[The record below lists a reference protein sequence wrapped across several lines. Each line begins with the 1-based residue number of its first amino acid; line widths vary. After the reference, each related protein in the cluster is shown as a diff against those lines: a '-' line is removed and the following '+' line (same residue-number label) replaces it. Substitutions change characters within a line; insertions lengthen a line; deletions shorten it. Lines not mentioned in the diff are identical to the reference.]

1 MGLTKYKLGKLIE
14 QCNNRNTD
22 EEYTA
27 DDVRGISTGKEFIE
41 TKANMDGVSLTSYKI
56 VKENEFAYVADT
68 SRRGDK
74 IAVAF
79 NRNEGNI
86 LISSIYTVFYVS
98 KPELLL
104 SDYLF
109 MFFNRSEFDRYSRF
123 NSWGSARETFS
134 WEDMCDMEVDLPPLS
149 IQQKYVD
156 IYNAMLANQQSY
168 ERGLE
173 DLKLVCDAYIDD
185 LRKKLS
191 HRKLGSYISMC
202 ENKNDDLVYGIDAV
216 RGVSIEK
223 KFIDTKANMEGVS
236 LKPYE
241 IVNPNEFAYVT
252 VTSRNGEKISLAR
265 NNSNEVYI
273 CSSSYIVFKVND
285 RFQFSSGL
293 NVFNIVYESS
303 IRNRIIANSE
313 NVDPTIVINVLRE
326 LAFYMHF
333 GKKNYVG
340 IDEITNVV
348 ETYKKNYRQKVNI
361 RFFIDATIR
370 AKILVDVD
378 DEIRFK
384 DHTLVAYFVA
394 QALNQKYHQD
404 EDINDYLDYLL
415 KNLCFSINSDIVLF
429 LALITNNP
437 KFINVIING
446 AIKHFEKKEEL
457 SFDAEN
463 IKFLLDTTIPVKN
476 SLPNEEERKQR
487 DEVLAKQEEDA
498 KFSDLIE
505 LVNEYD
511 YSEEDLLK
519 IENQIMISFKYLE
532 ILSKTLPAFCQNMKV
547 EQQDVL
553 VSLIYR
559 CPNQF
564 LFDVLK
570 DIGDNFEAFCNEVYE
585 DISALRQEKN
595 IAEVNINSVKHM
607 IEQIS
612 AVLVMAL
619 YQVVAATSS
628 SEQTIT
634 ALNEF
639 NYNSNSNYKLQN
651 LMMISRV
658 ADVTTFSRRA
668 QELNRELENKIE
680 KSIIKYTV
688 REYLLRNN
696 VEIYGEA
703 QSLIDCFF
711 GGQTSQKLKM
721 EIAKKRIIEKDR
733 T

>member
-1 MGLTKYKLGKLIE
+1 
-14 QCNNRNTD
+14 
-22 EEYTA
+22 
-27 DDVRGISTGKEFIE
+27 
-41 TKANMDGVSLTSYKI
+41 
-56 VKENEFAYVADT
+56 
-68 SRRGDK
+68 
-74 IAVAF
+74 
-79 NRNEGNI
+79 
-86 LISSIYTVFYVS
+86 
-98 KPELLL
+98 
-104 SDYLF
+104 
-109 MFFNRSEFDRYSRF
+109 
-123 NSWGSARETFS
+123 
-134 WEDMCDMEVDLPPLS
+134 
-149 IQQKYVD
+149 
-156 IYNAMLANQQSY
+156 
-168 ERGLE
+168 
-173 DLKLVCDAYIDD
+173 
-185 LRKKLS
+185 
-191 HRKLGSYISMC
+191 
-202 ENKNDDLVYGIDAV
+202 
-216 RGVSIEK
+216 
-223 KFIDTKANMEGVS
+223 
-236 LKPYE
+236 
-241 IVNPNEFAYVT
+241 
-252 VTSRNGEKISLAR
+252 
-265 NNSNEVYI
+265 
-273 CSSSYIVFKVND
+273 
-285 RFQFSSGL
+285 
-293 NVFNIVYESS
+293 
-303 IRNRIIANSE
+303 
-313 NVDPTIVINVLRE
+313 
-326 LAFYMHF
+326 MHF